1 MKYLE
6 ENKEKR
12 MLEELKNAKEIRKGL
27 LEIVADAE
35 KIGYATQ
42 FALET
47 NEETARSAFQAGY
60 QLGVQDGYIE
70 CLQKILMM
78 FEEG

>member
-1 MKYLE
+1 M
-6 ENKEKR
+6 ENDIKKR
-12 MLEELKNAKEIRKGL
+12 ILDEIARAKKTREGL

-47 NEETARSAFQAGY
+47 DEETVKSSFQAGY
-60 QLGVQDGYIE
+60 QLGVQDGYID
-70 CLQKILMM
+70 CLQKMLIM
-78 FEEG
+78 FEEE

>member
-1 MKYLE
+1 MK
-6 ENKEKR
+6 NNIQKR
-12 MLEELKNAKEIRKGL
+12 ILDEISEAKKTREGL

-42 FALET
+42 FALE
-47 NEETARSAFQAGY
+47 NDEETARSAFQAGY

-70 CLQKILMM
+70 CLQKMYMM
-78 FEEG
+78 FEEE

>member
-1 MKYLE
+1 MNYLE
-6 ENKEKR
+6 TDKTKRILNEIEK
-12 MLEELKNAKEIRKGL
+12 AKEIRKGL

-47 NEETARSAFQAGY
+47 EEETAKSSFQAGY

-70 CLQKILMM
+70 CLQKMLMM
-78 FEEG
+78 FEEE

>member
-1 MKYLE
+1 M
-6 ENKEKR
+6 ENKIQKR
-12 MLEELKNAKEIRKGL
+12 ILDEIAEAKKIRKGL

-47 NEETARSAFQAGY
+47 EEETVRSSFQAGY

-70 CLQKILMM
+70 CLQKMYMM
-78 FEEG
+78 FEEE

>member
-1 MKYLE
+1 M
-6 ENKEKR
+6 ENKIQKR
-12 MLEELKNAKEIRKGL
+12 ILDEIAEAKKIREGL

-47 NEETARSAFQAGY
+47 EEETVRSSFQAGY

-70 CLQKILMM
+70 CLQKMYMM
-78 FEEG
+78 LEEE

>member
-1 MKYLE
+1 MK
-6 ENKEKR
+6 NNIQKR
-12 MLEELKNAKEIRKGL
+12 ILDEIAEAKKTREGL

-35 KIGYATQ
+35 EIGYATQ

-47 NEETARSAFQAGY
+47 EEETARSSFQAGY

-70 CLQKILMM
+70 CLQKMYMM
-78 FEEG
+78 FEEE